1 MLNQI
6 VVANTICFDI
16 ADQLANNVHLVVSG
30 ENQSV
35 ALQADELL
43 DNVHHA
49 VCLENLLPQ
58 IVGGISIGIS
68 WVALAT
74 IVTGSVAA
82 LVERQEICMF
92 ASQFGGH
99 PCLIQI
105 NAEVCKNALVEL
117 KAYLAG
123 IAIRL
128 PLVFR
133 VLNALTGELVL
144 QLKCKHRDTIDR
156 KNHIHGIFVCCAV
169 MPLTDAVENILLIVF
184 RVGLVQRGLRHEI
197 AYLKGHAPVF
207 EAMAQHIQDTI
218 HVTCIVECCTEF
230 AHGIHSIHVDKT
242 LPCLRLRCL
251 NKSNQC
257 VGVQSHLG
265 IVLIITFGIAACC
278 G

>member
-6 VVANTICFDI
+6 IVSDAVCFNI
-16 ADQLANNVHLVVSG
+16 ADQLSNNVHLVVSG

-43 DNVHHA
+43 DDVHHA
-49 VCLENLLPQ
+49 ICLENLLPK

-68 WVALAT
+68 WVALAA

-82 LVERQEICMF
+82 LVERQEVCMF
-92 ASQFGGH
+92 TSQFGGH
-99 PCLIQI
+99 PCLVQVD
-105 NAEVCKNALVEL
+105 AEVCKNALVEL

-169 MPLTDAVENILLIVF
+169 IPLSDAVENILLIVF
-184 RVGLVQRGLRHEI
+184 RIGLVQRGLRHEI
-197 AYLKGHAPVF
+197 AYFERNASVF
-207 EAMAQHIQDTI
+207 KTVAQHIQHTV
-218 HVTCIVECCTEF
+218 HVAGIVERCAEF
-230 AHGIHSIHVDKT
+230 AHGIHRVHINKT

-257 VGVQSHLG
+257 VGV
-265 IVLIITFGIAACC
+265 
-278 G
+278 